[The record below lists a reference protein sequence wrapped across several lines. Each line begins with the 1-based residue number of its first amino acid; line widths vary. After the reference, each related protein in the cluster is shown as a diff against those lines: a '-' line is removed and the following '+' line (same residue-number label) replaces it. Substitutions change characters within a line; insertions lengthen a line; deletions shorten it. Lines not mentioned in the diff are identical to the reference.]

1 MNNNR
6 SVLQTARQVLSF
18 TSPLKSGVAILGLT
32 VSNIVEIIGLAL
44 LIPILS
50 QALFGAEGHTS
61 RKAEVILEMR
71 QWIGFDLPGSLGV
84 LIAIFMGVLI
94 FKSLIVILVTR
105 MNARIVATVT
115 RDIRI
120 RIIRSLLSARWGFF
134 INQKVGH
141 LNNLVTNDA
150 SVVGETFDIV
160 VIYCSSLLQVAMYIM
175 LALSISWELAAF
187 FLVLG
192 PVIFVIFSRLLKWSK
207 QVAREHAHEVHTLSS
222 TFVDVLIN
230 MKAIKAMDRNG
241 AFTRNFMRDT
251 KKSERSQRLKV
262 FSADFARE
270 LQEPII
276 AAAMALF
283 LILSVKDLG
292 VSAGGIVVLGMIFAR
307 TAEVFYSIQRM
318 HHRLALRSLN
328 LEAVLNIVDE
338 AEAMFERLE
347 GKAKPTLNSG
357 ITMRDVEFRYP
368 NGKVALRNCSLTFP
382 AGAITVIMGP
392 SGAGK
397 STLLDLLLGLQQ
409 PTGGEIRIDGHPMSE
424 VDLSVWRRMIG
435 YVPQDASLFNA
446 SVRINVALGDDGVS
460 DERIWHALTLAD
472 AAGFVREQPGGL
484 DYVVGER
491 GLALSGG
498 QRQRIAL
505 ARSLLHDPRILVFDE
520 ATSAL
525 DPATEEEIG
534 RHLARISKEL
544 RLTVIAVT
552 HRPYWMESGDQ
563 VVTVEGSIARVTRAK
578 AMA

>member
-1 MNNNR
+1 MNNNQ
-6 SVLQTARQVLSF
+6 SVFQTARRVLSF
-18 TSPLKSGVAILGLT
+18 TSPFKSCIAVLGLT
-32 VSNIVEIIGLAL
+32 ISNIVEIVGLAL

-50 QALFGAEGHTS
+50 QALFGADGHIS
-61 RKAEVILEMR
+61 RKAEMLLEMK
-71 QWIGFDLPGSLGV
+71 QWIGFNLSGSLTV
-84 LIAIFMGVLI
+84 LIAIFMGILVL
-94 FKSLIVILVTR
+94 KSLLVILVTR

-120 RIIRSLLSARWGFF
+120 RLIRSLLSARWGFF

-160 VIYCSSLLQVAMYIM
+160 VIYCSSMLQVAMYIG
-175 LALSISWELAAF
+175 LALAISWQLAVF

-192 PVIFVIFSRLLKWSK
+192 PIIFVIFARLLKWSK
-207 QVAREHAHEVHTLSS
+207 KAAREHAHEVHTLSS
-222 TFVDVLIN
+222 AFVDVLIN

-241 AFTRNFMRDT
+241 AFIRNFRRDT
-251 KKSERSQRLKV
+251 EKSEQSQRLKV

-283 LILSVKDLG
+283 LILSVRDLG
-292 VSAGGIVVLGMIFAR
+292 VSSGGIIVLGMIFAR

-328 LEAVLNIVDE
+328 LEAILNIVQE
-338 AEAMFERLE
+338 AEEMFELST
-347 GKAKPTLNSG
+347 GKAQPTLSSRVTLREVG
-357 ITMRDVEFRYP
+357 FSYP
-368 NGKVALRNCSLTFP
+368 NGKVALKDCSLTFP
-382 AGAITVIMGP
+382 AGSVTVIMGP

-397 STLLDLLLGLQQ
+397 STLLDVILGLQR
-409 PTGGEIRIDGHPMSE
+409 PTCGEISVDDVSLLDI
-424 VDLSVWRRMIG
+424 DLSAWRRMIG

-446 SVRINVALGDDGVS
+446 SVRINVALGDDEAS
-460 DERIWHALTLAD
+460 DEQIWHALTLAD
-472 AAGFVREQPGGL
+472 AADFVRELPGGL

-491 GLALSGG
+491 GMAISGG

-505 ARSLLHDPRILVFDE
+505 ARSLLHEPRMLVFDE

-534 RHLARISKEL
+534 RHLTRISRDL

-552 HRPYWMESGDQ
+552 HRPYWMDSADQ
-563 VVTVEGSIARVTRAK
+563 IVIVEGSTARISRAA